1 MAHSRAA
8 RKQAAAVR
16 CTVPA
21 SGSCRS
27 GDAGGWVLCS
37 DQGCDAGAVEGD
49 LIKLTISLRTRS
61 KSEMDECF
69 CCQEEVE
76 GGGVERVL

>member
-1 MAHSRAA
+1 
-8 RKQAAAVR
+8 
-16 CTVPA
+16 
-21 SGSCRS
+21 
-27 GDAGGWVLCS
+27 VLCS